1 MNSLDTFKDF
11 MVSNEVPSYVWRY
24 CSVLDEYKWQWFYL
38 QMKEPMEFVTD
49 IDYLFYILKWILKQD
64 FNDLSYSVFF
74 QDIMDPECRP
84 ESLIKNKWWPILQ
97 KRYLAQLQNI
107 NSTSAFVITTKLVRF
122 QNQFKISFILFF
134 FIKTFRSGVEP
145 VVIAASGNT
154 RHFTKPANG

>member
-64 FNDLSYSVFF
+64 FKDLSYSVFF

-84 ESLIKNKWWPILQ
+84 ESLIKNEWWPILQ
-97 KRYLAQLQNI
+97 KRYLAQLQKDI
-107 NSTSAFVITTKLVRF
+107 P
-122 QNQFKISFILFF
+122 KIHYDWTDDSVTHPIDEG
-134 FIKTFRSGVEP
+134 I
-145 VVIAASGNT
+145 VVI
-154 RHFTKPANG
+154 F